1 MTAPEPVLGRR
12 ALGRALLARQ
22 HLLARTDR
30 TATATI
36 HHLGGLQAQ
45 AAPQPPYL
53 GLLARLDGFTP
64 ERLSTLI
71 EQRAAVRIA
80 LQRGTIHLVTAEDC
94 LTLRPLLQPVLD
106 QGLRTTYG
114 KRLTGLD
121 LDALAAEARELVEE
135 QPRTFQQLGALLAA
149 TRPDRDPAAL
159 AQAARCLLPL
169 VQVPPRGLWG
179 RGGPAAHT
187 TAESWLGR
195 TLDPAPAV
203 EDLVLR
209 YLAAFG
215 PATAA
220 DLKKWSGL
228 GGLAPVVRR
237 LAPRLLTFRDEQ
249 GRVLYDLPQAP
260 RPEEDTPAP
269 VRLVA
274 PFDNLLLSHAD
285 RTRVLPE
292 EYRARVMTQNGIVL
306 GTLLVDGLVA
316 GSWQLTA
323 EQEVVL
329 RPFTAL
335 RRADRQAAEAEA
347 ERVLAFAAERGDRG
361 GDGGHGDRDGGRGRN
376 GGGTVRFE
384 AVE

>member
-1 MTAPEPVLGRR
+1 MTVLGTR

-30 TATATI
+30 APLEVI

-45 AAPQPPYL
+45 AVPQPPYL
-53 GLLARLDGFTP
+53 GLLSRLEGFTP
-64 ERLSTLI
+64 PQLTELI
-71 EQRAAVRIA
+71 EQRAVVRIA

-106 QGLRTTYG
+106 QALQSTYG
-114 KRLTGLD
+114 KRLAGLD
-121 LDALAAEARELVEE
+121 LAALAAEARTLVEE
-135 QPRTFQQLGALLAA
+135 EPRTFQRLGALLAA

-187 TAESWLGR
+187 TAEAWLGR
-195 TLDPAPAV
+195 PLDPSPAL
-203 EDLVLR
+203 DGLVLR

-215 PATAA
+215 PASAA
-220 DLKKWSGL
+220 DLRKWCGRTGL
-228 GGLAPVVRR
+228 GPVLGR

-249 GRVLYDLPQAP
+249 GRLLYDLPQAP
-260 RPEEDTPAP
+260 RPEPDAPAP
-269 VRLVA
+269 VRLLA

-285 RTRVLPE
+285 RSRVLPE
-292 EYRARVMTQNGIVL
+292 EYKRRVMTQNGLVL

-316 GSWQLTA
+316 GTWRLTGD
-323 EQEVVL
+323 QEVAVQ
-329 RPFTAL
+329 PFVRLA
-335 RRADRQAAEAEA
+335 RADREAAEAEA
-347 ERVLAFAAERGDRG
+347 QRVLAFA
-361 GDGGHGDRDGGRGRN
+361 
-376 GGGTVRFE
+376 GGGGSGAVRIE
-384 AVE
+384 AVG